1 MIFSFHT
8 LYCYHGSFQTIYNKT
23 KNINKSS
30 LLEKPI
36 SFKAY
41 DILKKFVVNGLV
53 NPETLDSAY
62 PKNTKLNVIKNVS
75 QRSMNTFY
83 KLSDKYST
91 NKLGIISQISI
102 AGPKKKKKLSLK
114 AKELLK
120 KIKTDTPRYEN
131 IDLLISKFK
140 RH

>member
-1 MIFSFHT
+1 M
-8 LYCYHGSFQTIYNKT
+8 
-23 KNINKSS
+23 
-30 LLEKPI
+30 
-36 SFKAY
+36 
-41 DILKKFVVNGLV
+41 V

-102 AGPKKKKKLSLK
+102 AGPKKKKLSLK

>member
-1 MIFSFHT
+1 MVLFK
-8 LYCYHGSFQTIYNKT
+8 LYNKT
-23 KNINKSS
+23 KKNINKSS
-30 LLEKPI
+30 FTGKKPI

-53 NPETLDSAY
+53 NPETLDNAY

-83 KLSDKYST
+83 KLSDKYSK
-91 NKLGIISQISI
+91 NKLGIISQISTS
-102 AGPKKKKKLSLK
+102 GPKKKKKLSLK

-120 KIKTDTPRYEN
+120 KIKTDAPRYEN
-131 IDLLISKFK
+131 IDLLISKYK
-140 RH
+140 KD

>member
-1 MIFSFHT
+1 MVLFK
-8 LYCYHGSFQTIYNKT
+8 LYNKT
-23 KNINKSS
+23 KKNINKSS
-30 LLEKPI
+30 FTGKPI

-102 AGPKKKKKLSLK
+102 AGPKKKTFLK

>member
-1 MIFSFHT
+1 M
-8 LYCYHGSFQTIYNKT
+8 
-23 KNINKSS
+23 
-30 LLEKPI
+30 
-36 SFKAY
+36 
-41 DILKKFVVNGLV
+41 V

-102 AGPKKKKKLSLK
+102 ADSKKKKKLSLK

>member
-1 MIFSFHT
+1 MVLFK
-8 LYCYHGSFQTIYNKT
+8 LYNKT
-23 KNINKSS
+23 KKNINKSS
-30 LLEKPI
+30 FTGKKPI

-140 RH
+140 RY